1 MHMAYDASKLG
12 KVLEPRANLAGGAAA
27 VALVAALGGTLL
39 AALGATHALNSATFP
54 SIIDIVRAILV
65 R

>member
-1 MHMAYDASKLG
+1 MHMVYDASKLG

-39 AALGATHALNSATFP
+39 VALGATHSFAGNSFP
-54 SIIDIVRAILV
+54 SIIDIVRALLV